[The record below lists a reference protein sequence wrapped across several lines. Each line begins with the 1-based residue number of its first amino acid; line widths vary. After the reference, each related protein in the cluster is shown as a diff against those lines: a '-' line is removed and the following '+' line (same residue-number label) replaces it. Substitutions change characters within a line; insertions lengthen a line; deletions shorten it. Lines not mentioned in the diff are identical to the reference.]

1 MTNHY
6 NPLDHEFEDYAA
18 HTLSGVVEA
27 EREHIR
33 DLELKVEGLGQEN
46 TELER
51 RVASLT
57 TQNLALISKFED
69 LTRAARDAL
78 DALKV
83 LRSALSSK
91 SKQSTEIITRL
102 LEGLDG

>member
-1 MTNHY
+1 MSSSQ
-6 NPLDHEFEDYAA
+6 DWIDDAR
-18 HTLSGVVEA
+18 SVVA
-27 EREHIR
+27 SQTEHIK

-46 TELER
+46 TELEC

-69 LTRAARDAL
+69 LARAARDSLEAL
-78 DALKV
+78 RI

-91 SKQSTEIITRL
+91 SKQSTETTTRL